1 MSTLVKLTI
10 PLLKITLLHNE
21 EELLWQRF
29 KEGDSGALGQLSR
42 SHYRALFNYA
52 AKFTKDREIV
62 RDCIQDLF
70 LELWERREHLTETP
84 FVRIYLIKSLRN
96 NLFRKLRQER
106 WMLESEDLDEDL
118 PFSDH
123 TSAES
128 TLIESE
134 LFQENAGKIKVVLAK
149 LPKRQQEIIF
159 LKFYEGLSN
168 DQIAEILTMNRQS
181 VANLLHRALT
191 SLKTN
196 WFSLAKMLLFLWG

>member
-1 MSTLVKLTI
+1 M
-10 PLLKITLLHNE
+10 KIKFLHTE

-42 SHYRALFNYA
+42 RHYRALFNYGT
-52 AKFTKDREIV
+52 KFTKDREIV

-70 LELWERREHLTETP
+70 LELWERREYLTETP

-106 WMLESEDLDEDL
+106 WMLDAEDLNDDL
-118 PFSDH
+118 PFSDY

-128 TLIESE
+128 SLIENE
-134 LFQENAGKIKVVLAK
+134 LFQENEEKVKAALAK

-159 LKFYEGLSN
+159 LKFYESLSN

-196 WFSLAKMLLFLWG
+196 WFSLAKMLLCLWTG